1 MEFARS
7 REAITTVGLV
17 SGGHFFSHFYLLT
30 FPPLFP
36 LLRSEFALTNT
47 ELGVVVSVISA
58 AMLLQIPMGQLVDR
72 TGAKWVFVGGVA
84 VTSLG
89 VALAA
94 AAPSYPALVA
104 FATLSGIGQA
114 TFHPAD
120 YPLVEA
126 VSAPDRKGRNF
137 SVHTFGGYAG
147 FAVAPVVVG
156 ALGLTY
162 GWRTSL
168 VAVGAVGVAYAGL
181 AAVALPP
188 AYRGTADASVGADET
203 GRNEAVGSAA
213 GRSEDAGG
221 DGTSDRS
228 IGLRAVLRPEILIMS
243 LFFVV
248 ITMAS
253 KGVQTFTPIL
263 AVDAFGLTESA
274 GNTALSVFFALTAVT
289 VLVGGALADRY
300 DPRWTIVAATT
311 AAAGTLLAVVSGV
324 VPIGGTAFVALF
336 GVAGGAYG
344 MVFASR
350 DRLVSSSS
358 AAGSTGRSFGV
369 VFTASSVGSLSS
381 PVLLGAVIDATSAT
395 LAFAI
400 VGAFFLLSGGVVIAV
415 GRVSGRPGG
424 DRGVSG

>member
-1 MEFARS
+1 MLLGRS
-7 REAITTVGLV
+7 REAVATVGLV

-47 ELGVVVSVISA
+47 ELGILVSVISA

-84 VTSLG
+84 TTALG
-89 VALAA
+89 IGLAGV
-94 AAPSYPALVA
+94 APSYPGLVA

-126 VSAPDRKGRNF
+126 VSAPERKGRNF

-147 FAVAPVVVG
+147 FAVAPVAVG

-162 GWRTSL
+162 GWRPAL
-168 VAVGAVGVAYAGL
+168 LAVGAAGVVYAAI

-188 AYRGTADASVGADET
+188 AYRGSDDWNGNGTGDENGDGT
-203 GRNEAVGSAA
+203 
-213 GRSEDAGG
+213 G
-221 DGTSDRS
+221 DGTSA
-228 IGLRAVLRPEILIMS
+228 IALRTVLRPEILIMS

-248 ITMAS
+248 VTLAS

-263 AVDAFGLTESA
+263 AVDAFGLTESV
-274 GNTALSVFFALTAVT
+274 GNTALSTFFALTAVT

-300 DPRWTIVAATT
+300 DPRYTILAATT
-311 AAAGTLLAVVSGV
+311 AAAVTILAVAGRL
-324 VPIGGTAFVALF
+324 VPVASTPFVALF
-336 GVAGGAYG
+336 GLAGGAYG

-350 DRLVSSSS
+350 DRLVSTSS

-381 PVLLGAVIDATSAT
+381 PILLGAVIDAVSAT
-395 LAFAI
+395 LAFTL
-400 VGAFFLLSGGVVIAV
+400 VGAFFLLSGVVVIAI
-415 GRVSGRPGG
+415 GRVG
-424 DRGVSG
+424 